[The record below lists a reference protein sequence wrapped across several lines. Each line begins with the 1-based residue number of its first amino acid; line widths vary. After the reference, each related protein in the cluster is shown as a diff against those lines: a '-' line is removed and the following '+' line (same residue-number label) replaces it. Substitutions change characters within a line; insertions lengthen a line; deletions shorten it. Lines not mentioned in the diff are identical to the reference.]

1 MKKIDEDE
9 TVAEPAPE
17 PAPNAMQM
25 VNLIGNV
32 VDQKPSEFATTFDQ
46 IMKDR
51 ITQKI
56 ADRKAELSR
65 DAFATAPVAGDEDD
79 EPEEPDEEPEVKEP
93 DENGNGEPIE
103 EPDEE
108 EYPIDDTE
116 KEQPPP
122 ETAKT
127 EEVEP
132 INELGAKILGKY
144 VKGASD
150 SARQLSYGA
159 GLGVGGASKQ
169 GAGRTNI
176 NTAFKRFD
184 KSEKRQT
191 GINRASDRL
200 VKLAVKEDMSN
211 ADKKKV
217 SST

>member
-1 MKKIDEDE
+1 MKINEDE

-17 PAPNAMQM
+17 PAPNAYQM

-65 DAFATAPVAGDEDD
+65 DAFATAPAGDEDD
-79 EPEEPDEEPEVKEP
+79 EDDEPEEEPEVKEP

-103 EPDEE
+103 EPDEKE
-108 EYPIDDTE
+108 FPIDDTE
-116 KEQPPP
+116 EEQPPP

-127 EEVEP
+127 EETEP
-132 INELGAKILGKY
+132 LDELSKKILGPYIKR
-144 VKGASD
+144 ASRD
-150 SARQLSYGA
+150 ARHAAFGA
-159 GLGVGGASKQ
+159 GLGLGGSTKT
-169 GAGRTNI
+169 GKYRTNV
-176 NTAFKRFD
+176 NTAHKRFE

-191 GINRASDRL
+191 GIDRATDRL
-200 VKLAVKEDMSN
+200 AKEEEELTTNS
-211 ADKKKV
+211 KKK
-217 SST
+217 